1 MKRLLLLYI
10 LPLLF
15 AINATAQTEINYN
28 TYTILE
34 GDARFEIVYS
44 VSPDRIEEFTLYIK
58 DGLEYQNCD
67 WLHVT
72 DSRISGSQIIIS
84 FYAEVNNSSTPRECM
99 ILNSR
104 RQPFTVR
111 QDYQMEFPEYNS
123 RYHDVPVGGETLLM
137 HYYVD
142 PSYIYEIYTQIT
154 EMIQSQGCHWLN
166 IVEYGITSRQTLV
179 FKFRA
184 TANTGSTQRQCE
196 IIDPNGYLTLQQN
209 SPNSPPTVYNIR
221 RGGEMYTMPG
231 LRSRITLSGSETG
244 VTYNFYNSGEMI
256 GSIAGTGEA
265 LDFYVSRGGVYT
277 AKAVRNNFTS
287 DMRGSAEFF
296 TYPLLDSKW
305 WGPQP
310 VSATLSPDGGS
321 VQLKFTTDWTYYD
334 NSYSGYTRLKG
345 DVEWLTSKLNNGEVS
360 GWDPHF
366 KITRVI
372 VNSGSVTITIEAGPN
387 IYSGTKT
394 SRFCTN
400 ANSGNYFNI
409 RQGSGGSVLAC
420 NLLGE
425 EKIPLGGSGTI
436 TLSNRQPQVTYQLY
450 RDGVLCSNTLNSSNA
465 FTDLRQYG
473 EYRVKGS
480 FKSSS
485 KWMNGEFHLQPD
497 ISVCKVQGGGIL
509 AGNTPVIITLSGSQ
523 AQVTYQLLRNG
534 GIVEERAGNG
544 SPLTFSTTI
553 GGTYTIRGYYG
564 GYHVTM
570 SGEAKVI
577 PRHEIVSADR
587 NYTSARTYT
596 ASNGTKSNLDV
607 TYHDGLG
614 YPVQSIQTNAAGT
627 TTNGQAN
634 NIITPIY
641 YDNMRR
647 DNTRGYLPF
656 VSAKSTMEFETDPFT
671 RQNAYY
677 SAPER
682 FGSDESGHT
691 YAEKVHDPSP
701 LNRVREQY
709 NVGAVFR
716 RNDKKSTFGY
726 QANVAGEVWKFTI
739 SLPAG
744 TLARTAT
751 GYAAGTLY
759 KTTFTNEDGT
769 RSETFTDFQERV
781 VLERVH
787 DGTSNLDTYH
797 VYDDLGRLGYVIPP
811 EAVARWNSEPADVLV
826 ARYCYKYVHDGR
838 GRMIERRLPG
848 KEVEYMVY
856 DKGDRLVLV
865 QDGNTRAENK
875 WIYTTYDNLNRV
887 VAQDIV
893 KNESMSLQ
901 DIRAWAAGTEFN
913 ARYPL
918 SWHTA
923 NARVPTPDSRFSH
936 VRVLSE
942 SRYGGYKYPRPGSS
956 TREPFQCPDHLAYRD
971 VWGGDTLLNAPDPRV
986 AGLKV
991 YDKIYLLE
999 GNGETNSNYIER
1011 AYYHDYKGQVIQTV
1025 EKNHLGGISRVSLKY
1040 DFTGNILSLHESHQK
1055 AAGATADVLLKTCT
1069 YDPRGR
1075 LLSDSTR
1082 LNNTGNWAVVTYD
1095 HDKLGKLR
1103 GKTYTSGNNSIN
1115 ETFTYNIQGWLAK
1128 KDNSLFEM
1136 ELRYFN
1142 PEFGTTPAF
1151 SGNIIEWAWKHK
1163 GPGVSTPTR
1172 NIYAFQY
1179 DKLNRLV
1186 DTKQYQGTGTSP
1198 VNNFIEKGISY
1209 DRNGNVKGVQ
1219 RLANGS
1225 VTDNFNTYNYTGNL
1239 LASFKNGST
1248 THAYTYDLNGNCT
1261 RDGLNN
1267 VDLDYNCLNLTG
1279 KVRQGTTIKATY
1291 TWSTK
1296 GIKLGV
1302 RAPGENGKGYEY
1314 LGSLVYQYVNGKL
1327 QLESG
1332 AFSNGRI
1339 ITSTSSNIPNFF
1351 VTDHLGSVRV
1361 VWDGSSN
1368 TRRNDFYAF
1377 GGRWTSSGIQAAS
1390 GRYLYNGKESQE
1402 STGLKYLDYGVRMY
1416 DSRSLRWNS
1425 LDVMAE
1431 KYYSVSPYAY
1441 TLNNPIL
1448 FIDREGKS
1456 ADWYLNLHN
1465 GQVVNVPGNED
1476 LFSIGYINLAGD
1488 NASVGEIEDALASR
1502 NYKYARTLGGIRAD
1516 TEKQYKGWAMMQ
1528 IFSPENVGMVL
1539 GLNFVGGATASSSKQ
1554 FLPGMGRSGQSV
1566 WSMNPL
1572 KRGLEIEKSLGG
1584 NLPKNFPVIDK
1595 LKDGVATSIKSID
1608 LTVGSY
1614 NNGNGLL
1621 NTLTGYINKLS
1632 SFTGGKRSDFI
1643 VKQGIDF
1650 TRKALEVAI
1659 QPGKATA
1666 QQWQQINKAIEY
1678 ANSQNINFIIRFI
1691 H

>member
-154 EMIQSQGCHWLN
+154 EMIQSQNCHWLD
-166 IVEYGITSRQTLV
+166 IVEYGITARQTLV

-971 VWGGDTLLNAPDPRV
+971 VWGGDTLLNAPDSRV

-1040 DFTGNILSLHESHQK
+1040 DFTGNILTLHESHQK

-1103 GKTYTSGNNSIN
+1103 GKTYGSGTKAVT
-1115 ETFTYNIQGWLAK
+1115 EKLEYNIQGWLTRQSNPRFSMK
-1128 KDNSLFEM
+1128 
-1136 ELRYFN
+1136 LRYF
-1142 PEFGTTPAF
+1142 EATKAPAA
-1151 SGNIIEWAWKHK
+1151 SYTGNIVEWEWQHGTAV
-1163 GPGVSTPTR
+1163 PDMYTLT
-1172 NIYAFQY
+1172 Y
-1179 DKLNRLV
+1179 DALSRLT
-1186 DTKQYQGTGTSP
+1186 DAGHYRLSGTSWS
-1198 VNNFIEKGISY
+1198 VANNKFTEQGISY
-1209 DRNGNVKGVQ
+1209 DRQGNIKTLQRTAAGV
-1219 RLANGS
+1219 L
-1225 VTDNFNTYNYTGNL
+1225 TDNLAYSYTGNQL
-1239 LASFKNGST
+1239 TTLTESARSSSATDIYAPGSAPIGT
-1248 THAYTYDLNGNCT
+1248 YTYDGNGNMVSDS
-1261 RDGLNN
+1261 RRGLT
-1267 VDLDYNCLNLTG
+1267 LGYNYLNLLREVKAGSTVKARYTWLTDG
-1279 KVRQGTTIKATY
+1279 SKLKVRDAG
-1291 TWSTK
+1291 S
-1296 GIKLGV
+1296 
-1302 RAPGENGKGYEY
+1302 NGFDY
-1314 LGSLVYQYVNGKL
+1314 LGSLIYKSSSAGVRLETASFGEGVIRASVSNSGQYEVNYFL
-1327 QLESG
+1327 
-1332 AFSNGRI
+1332 
-1339 ITSTSSNIPNFF
+1339 
-1351 VTDHLGSVRV
+1351 TDHLGSVRV
-1361 VWDGSSN
+1361 IVDGN
-1368 TRRNDFYAF
+1368 GGVLERNDYYPF
-1377 GGRWTSSGIQAAS
+1377 GARHVRSDYPQLAAN
-1390 GRYLYNGKESQE
+1390 RFKYTGKEVQV
-1402 STGLKYLDYGVRMY
+1402 TGELNYLDHGARMY
-1416 DSRSLRWNS
+1416 DSGLGRWFGM
-1425 LDVMAE
+1425 DPMAE
-1431 KYYSVSPYAY
+1431 KYGSWSPFNY
-1441 TLNNPIL
+1441 TLN
-1448 FIDREGKS
+1448 
-1456 ADWYLNLHN
+1456 
-1465 GQVVNVPGNED
+1465 
-1476 LFSIGYINLAGD
+1476 
-1488 NASVGEIEDALASR
+1488 
-1502 NYKYARTLGGIRAD
+1502 
-1516 TEKQYKGWAMMQ
+1516 
-1528 IFSPENVGMVL
+1528 SP
-1539 GLNFVGGATASSSKQ
+1539 
-1554 FLPGMGRSGQSV
+1554 
-1566 WSMNPL
+1566 
-1572 KRGLEIEKSLGG
+1572 
-1584 NLPKNFPVIDK
+1584 
-1595 LKDGVATSIKSID
+1595 
-1608 LTVGSY
+1608 
-1614 NNGNGLL
+1614 
-1621 NTLTGYINKLS
+1621 
-1632 SFTGGKRSDFI
+1632 
-1643 VKQGIDF
+1643 
-1650 TRKALEVAI
+1650 
-1659 QPGKATA
+1659 
-1666 QQWQQINKAIEY
+1666 
-1678 ANSQNINFIIRFI
+1678 IRFI
-1691 H
+1691 DPNGMWVDTWIVNSYGYIEYFKNNYEDRLYFANKDWELVSYMKVKDRRILDQLVRHTTIDDKMDPAYERDLSFATGGENMQSEMFRTFLFLADNTDVEWRIDHYLDDRGASKYSLGTLHDTGLSPGAEHMGHSAESVKAFIHSHPNIATDTKSEIESMGWISKSQVYGDSDVGIKMTNTSYNKVGYYTYFPRSQNLWSVNNHGIKPHLIRSNVLNYRNLLFGKMKVK

>member
-154 EMIQSQGCHWLN
+154 EMIQSQNCHWLD

-971 VWGGDTLLNAPDPRV
+971 VWGGDTLLNAPDSRV

-1040 DFTGNILSLHESHQK
+1040 DFTGNILTLHESHQK

-1103 GKTYTSGNNSIN
+1103 GKTYGSGTKAVT
-1115 ETFTYNIQGWLAK
+1115 EKLEYNIQGWLTRQSNPRFSMK
-1128 KDNSLFEM
+1128 
-1136 ELRYFN
+1136 LRYF
-1142 PEFGTTPAF
+1142 EATKAPAA
-1151 SGNIIEWAWKHK
+1151 SYTGNIVEWEWQHGTAV
-1163 GPGVSTPTR
+1163 PDMYTLT
-1172 NIYAFQY
+1172 Y
-1179 DKLNRLV
+1179 DALSRLT
-1186 DTKQYQGTGTSP
+1186 DAGHYRLSGTSWS
-1198 VNNFIEKGISY
+1198 VANNKFTEQGISY
-1209 DRNGNVKGVQ
+1209 DRQGNIKTLQRTAAGV
-1219 RLANGS
+1219 L
-1225 VTDNFNTYNYTGNL
+1225 TDNLAYSYTGNQL
-1239 LASFKNGST
+1239 TTLTESARSSSATDIYAPGSAPIGT
-1248 THAYTYDLNGNCT
+1248 YTYDGNGNMVSDS
-1261 RDGLNN
+1261 RRGLT
-1267 VDLDYNCLNLTG
+1267 LGYNYLNLLREVKAGSTVKARYTWLTDG
-1279 KVRQGTTIKATY
+1279 SKLKVRDAG
-1291 TWSTK
+1291 S
-1296 GIKLGV
+1296 
-1302 RAPGENGKGYEY
+1302 NGFDY
-1314 LGSLVYQYVNGKL
+1314 LGSLIYKSSSAGVRLETASFGEGVIRASVSNSGQYEVNYFL
-1327 QLESG
+1327 
-1332 AFSNGRI
+1332 
-1339 ITSTSSNIPNFF
+1339 
-1351 VTDHLGSVRV
+1351 TDHLGSVRV
-1361 VWDGSSN
+1361 IVDGN
-1368 TRRNDFYAF
+1368 GGVLERNDYYPF
-1377 GGRWTSSGIQAAS
+1377 GARHVRSDYPQLAAN
-1390 GRYLYNGKESQE
+1390 RFKYTGKEVQV
-1402 STGLKYLDYGVRMY
+1402 TGELNYLDHGARMY
-1416 DSRSLRWNS
+1416 DSGLGRWFGM
-1425 LDVMAE
+1425 DPMAE
-1431 KYYSVSPYAY
+1431 KYGSWSPFNY
-1441 TLNNPIL
+1441 TLN
-1448 FIDREGKS
+1448 
-1456 ADWYLNLHN
+1456 
-1465 GQVVNVPGNED
+1465 
-1476 LFSIGYINLAGD
+1476 
-1488 NASVGEIEDALASR
+1488 
-1502 NYKYARTLGGIRAD
+1502 
-1516 TEKQYKGWAMMQ
+1516 
-1528 IFSPENVGMVL
+1528 SP
-1539 GLNFVGGATASSSKQ
+1539 
-1554 FLPGMGRSGQSV
+1554 
-1566 WSMNPL
+1566 
-1572 KRGLEIEKSLGG
+1572 
-1584 NLPKNFPVIDK
+1584 
-1595 LKDGVATSIKSID
+1595 
-1608 LTVGSY
+1608 
-1614 NNGNGLL
+1614 
-1621 NTLTGYINKLS
+1621 
-1632 SFTGGKRSDFI
+1632 
-1643 VKQGIDF
+1643 
-1650 TRKALEVAI
+1650 
-1659 QPGKATA
+1659 
-1666 QQWQQINKAIEY
+1666 
-1678 ANSQNINFIIRFI
+1678 IRFI
-1691 H
+1691 DPNGMWVDTWIVNSYGYIEYFKNNYEDRLYFANKDWELVSYMKVKDRRILDQLVRHTTIDDKMDPAYERDLSFATGGENMQSEMFRTFLFLADNTDVEWRIDHYLDDRGASKYSLGTLHDTGLSPGAEHMGHSAESVKAFIHSHPNIATDTKSEIESMGWISKSQVYGDSDVGIKMTNTSYNKVGYYTYFPRSQNLWSVNNHGIKPHLIRSNVLNYRNLLFGKMKVK